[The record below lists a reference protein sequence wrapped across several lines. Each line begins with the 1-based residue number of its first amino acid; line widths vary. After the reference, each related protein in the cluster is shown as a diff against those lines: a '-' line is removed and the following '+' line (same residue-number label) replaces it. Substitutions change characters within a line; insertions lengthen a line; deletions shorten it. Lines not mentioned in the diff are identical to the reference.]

1 MFPATSR
8 YNGIETAKLTPPEG
22 REIIYLRR
30 RFLPPTEAM
39 SALVEHTVVQ
49 GDRLDNVTAR
59 YLGDSEQFWRLCDAN
74 GAMLPDELTVRIGRR
89 LRIPMPGEVGL

>member
-22 REIIYLRR
+22 GEIIYLRR

-59 YLGDSEQFWRLCDAN
+59 YLGDPEQFWRLCDAN